1 MYRQRQYVAN
11 TSVNF
16 SDFRFFVK
24 PGDLCRHHEDT
35 GDFIVFRN
43 GELLA
48 KLKIS
53 LMALRSMMTPETQF
67 FTEIKATSH
76 TSSPLP
82 SPSVVVIEEPEEEI
96 ITINEEPEKIEVTQ
110 IEHTHSFNTI
120 DSSPLTAI
128 DTEDEVDEEA
138 PEEEESTDEV
148 GMSTRTKK
156 KRKK

>member
-24 PGDLCRHHEDT
+24 PGDLCKHHEDT
-35 GDFIVFRN
+35 GDFIVFRH

-53 LMALRSMMTPETQF
+53 SMALKSMMTPETQF
-67 FTEIKATSH
+67 FTEIKTPVP
-76 TSSPLP
+76 SPLSTP
-82 SPSVVVIEEPEEEI
+82 SISVIEEPEEEI
-96 ITINEEPEKIEVTQ
+96 IVINDKLPEVKEATLAVTQ
-110 IEHTHSFNTI
+110 ETLPIVEIE
-120 DSSPLTAI
+120 
-128 DTEDEVDEEA
+128 EEEV
-138 PEEEESTDEV
+138 EEESTDEAGAV
-148 GMSTRTKK
+148 TIVKK